1 MKCQMILLLVLM
13 FVYQI
18 ISDLEKDL
26 GLKPGQNPVDESKKK
41 KEKKKKAP
49 KPAKAAPAA
58 ADQPE
63 ITKLDIRVGE
73 IVKVWKH
80 ETADK

>member
-1 MKCQMILLLVLM
+1 M
-13 FVYQI
+13 
-18 ISDLEKDL
+18 EKDL

>member
-1 MKCQMILLLVLM
+1 M
-13 FVYQI
+13 
-18 ISDLEKDL
+18 
-26 GLKPGQNPVDESKKK
+26 DESKKK